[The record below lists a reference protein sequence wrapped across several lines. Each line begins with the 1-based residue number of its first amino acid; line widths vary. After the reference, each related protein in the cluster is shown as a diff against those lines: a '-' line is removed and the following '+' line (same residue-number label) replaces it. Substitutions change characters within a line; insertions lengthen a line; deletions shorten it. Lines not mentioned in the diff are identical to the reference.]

1 MHKYG
6 HVIGMTG
13 APVRAGE
20 HVHTH
25 NLTMPPNATEVAT
38 SGPAAAVPEVP
49 ADLPRTFAGIVRPDG
64 RVATRNYI
72 GVLTTVNCS
81 ATVAKQI
88 VRRTEDEVAEMH
100 AEGVDGVV
108 ALTHGTGCGMA
119 NSGAGWDVLRR
130 TLIGYARHPNI
141 GGLVVVGLGCE
152 INAMR
157 SLVDEMNLPAW
168 LPLSSYTI
176 QDVGGTAAAV
186 REGVRRVRE
195 MADTMRGTPRRPVG
209 VEHLVLGMQCGGSD
223 AWSALT
229 ANPALGVAS
238 DYLVALGATSMLG
251 ETPEIYGAEQML
263 AERATSDAVRDKL
276 MERIRWWE
284 RYTTA
289 RGTTID
295 GNPSPGNKA
304 GGITTILEKSLGSV
318 AKGGQS
324 PLAEIVDYAAVCHH
338 HRLHHRPRLGVRVP
352 PGADGQAGHQLGA
365 GDKDERRHRRR
376 LLRGRRGRRAPR
388 GDGTAGLPPAD
399 RGGVRGPLAERG
411 PGPGRRGDR
420 AVADRS
426 GPVSERSER
435 TIDTAPRRRVDSR
448 GADRAQR
455 GSAGSRLDPTA
466 LSHLTESPTLS
477 LPARITAAST
487 VGVVHL
493 GIGAFHRSHQAV
505 YTEDAALAA
514 GDLGWGIC
522 GVMQRSAS
530 VRDQLAPQ
538 DGLYGILQKD
548 ADVPASLR
556 ITGIVREVL
565 DGPTQPDDVLDRWP
579 TRPSRW

>member
-1 MHKYG
+1 MTAPVLRPRVLHLGVDDDVAIALESLTRGTPVDDIVAVDDIPSGHKIALHDLTAGALVHKYG

-13 APVRAGE
+13 AAVRAGE

-38 SGPAAAVPEVP
+38 SGPAAVVPEVP

-88 VRRTEDEVAEMH
+88 VRRTEDEIAEIH

-119 NSGAGWDVLRR
+119 NSGPGWDVLRR
-130 TLIGYARHPNI
+130 TLTGYARHPNI

-152 INAMR
+152 INVMR
-157 SLVDEMNLPAW
+157 SLVEEMDLPDW
-168 LPLSSYTI
+168 LPLSSFTI

-186 REGVRRVRE
+186 REGVRLVRE
-195 MADTMRGTPRRPVG
+195 MADALRGTPRRPVG

-238 DYLVALGATSMLG
+238 DYLVALGGTSMLG

-276 MERIRWWE
+276 MERIHWWE

-289 RGTTID
+289 QGTTID

-324 PLAEIVDYAAVCHH
+324 PLVEIVDYAAAPTAKGFVFMDTPGYDPVSATGMVAGGANIIAFTTG
-338 HRLHHRPRLGVRVP
+338 RGSVFGSRPVPTVKLATNSELATRMSGDIDVDCSGVVEAGVPLEEMGRRVY
-352 PGADGQAGHQLGA
+352 
-365 GDKDERRHRRR
+365 RR
-376 LLRGRRGRRAPR
+376 LVEVAS
-388 GDGTAGLPPAD
+388 
-399 RGGVRGPLAERG
+399 
-411 PGPGRRGDR
+411 GDR
-420 AVADRS
+420 S
-426 GPVSERSER
+426 QSEE
-435 TIDTAPRRRVDSR
+435 
-448 GADRAQR
+448 
-455 GSAGSRLDPTA
+455 
-466 LSHLTESPTLS
+466 
-477 LPARITAAST
+477 
-487 VGVVHL
+487 L
-493 GIGAFHRSHQAV
+493 GLGGEEIVPWQIGA
-505 YTEDAALAA
+505 
-514 GDLGWGIC
+514 
-522 GVMQRSAS
+522 
-530 VRDQLAPQ
+530 
-538 DGLYGILQKD
+538 
-548 ADVPASLR
+548 
-556 ITGIVREVL
+556 VL
-565 DGPTQPDDVLDRWP
+565 
-579 TRPSRW
+579 

>member
-1 MHKYG
+1 MTARVLHPRVLHLGADDDVAIALEPLTKGTPVDDIVAVDDIPSGHKIALRDLPAGTLVHKYG

-13 APVRAGE
+13 AAVRAGE

-25 NLTMPPNATEVAT
+25 NLTMPLNATEVAT
-38 SGPAAAVPEVP
+38 SGPAAVVPKVP
-49 ADLPRTFAGIVRPDG
+49 ADLPRTFDGIVRPDG

-88 VRRTEDEVAEMH
+88 VRRTEDEIAEMH

-119 NSGAGWDVLRR
+119 NSGLGWDVLRR
-130 TLIGYARHPNI
+130 TLTGYARHPNI

-152 INAMR
+152 INVMR
-157 SLVDEMNLPAW
+157 SLVDEMDLPDW
-168 LPLSSYTI
+168 LPLSSFSI

-186 REGVRRVRE
+186 REGVARVRE
-195 MADTMRGTPRRPVG
+195 MAEAMRGTLRRPVG

-263 AERATSDAVRDKL
+263 AERAVSDAVRDKL
-276 MERIRWWE
+276 MERIKWWE

-289 RGTTID
+289 QGTTID

-324 PLAEIVDYAAVCHH
+324 PLAEIVDYAAVPTAKGFVFMDTPGYDPVSATGMVAGGANIIAFTTG
-338 HRLHHRPRLGVRVP
+338 RGSVFGSRPVPTVKLATNSELATRMSGDIDVDCSGVVETGVPLEEMGRRVY
-352 PGADGQAGHQLGA
+352 
-365 GDKDERRHRRR
+365 RR
-376 LLRGRRGRRAPR
+376 LI
-388 GDGTAGLPPAD
+388 
-399 RGGVRGPLAERG
+399 E
-411 PGPGRRGDR
+411 
-420 AVADRS
+420 VASVDRS
-426 GPVSERSER
+426 QSE
-435 TIDTAPRRRVDSR
+435 
-448 GADRAQR
+448 G
-455 GSAGSRLDPTA
+455 
-466 LSHLTESPTLS
+466 
-477 LPARITAAST
+477 
-487 VGVVHL
+487 L
-493 GIGAFHRSHQAV
+493 GLGGEEIVPWQIGA
-505 YTEDAALAA
+505 
-514 GDLGWGIC
+514 
-522 GVMQRSAS
+522 
-530 VRDQLAPQ
+530 
-538 DGLYGILQKD
+538 
-548 ADVPASLR
+548 
-556 ITGIVREVL
+556 VL
-565 DGPTQPDDVLDRWP
+565 
-579 TRPSRW
+579 

>member
-1 MHKYG
+1 MTARVLHPRVLHLGADDDVAIALEPLTRGATVDDIVAVDDIPSGHKIALRDLPAGTLVHKYG

-13 APVRAGE
+13 AAVRAGE

-38 SGPAAAVPEVP
+38 SGPVATVPEVP
-49 ADLPRTFAGIVRPDG
+49 ADLPRTFDGIVRPDG

-88 VRRTEDEVAEMH
+88 VRRTEDEIAEMH

-119 NSGAGWDVLRR
+119 NSGPGWDVLRR
-130 TLIGYARHPNI
+130 TLAGYARHPNI

-152 INAMR
+152 INVMR
-157 SLVDEMNLPAW
+157 SLVEEMDLPSW
-168 LPLSSYTI
+168 LPMSSFSI

-195 MADTMRGTPRRPVG
+195 MAEAMRGTLRRPVG

-238 DYLVALGATSMLG
+238 DYLVALGGTSMLG

-263 AERATSDAVRDKL
+263 AERAVNDAVRDKL
-276 MERIRWWE
+276 MERIAWWE

-289 RGTTID
+289 QGTTID

-324 PLAEIVDYAAVCHH
+324 PLAEIVDYAAAPTVKGFVFMDTPGYDPVSATGMVAGGANIIAFTTG
-338 HRLHHRPRLGVRVP
+338 RGSVFGSRPVPTVKLATNSELATRMSGDIDVDCSGVVETGVPLEEMGRRVY
-352 PGADGQAGHQLGA
+352 
-365 GDKDERRHRRR
+365 RR
-376 LLRGRRGRRAPR
+376 LIEVAS
-388 GDGTAGLPPAD
+388 
-399 RGGVRGPLAERG
+399 
-411 PGPGRRGDR
+411 GDR
-420 AVADRS
+420 TQ
-426 GPVSERSER
+426 SE
-435 TIDTAPRRRVDSR
+435 
-448 GADRAQR
+448 G
-455 GSAGSRLDPTA
+455 
-466 LSHLTESPTLS
+466 
-477 LPARITAAST
+477 
-487 VGVVHL
+487 L
-493 GIGAFHRSHQAV
+493 GLGGEEIVPWQIGA
-505 YTEDAALAA
+505 
-514 GDLGWGIC
+514 
-522 GVMQRSAS
+522 
-530 VRDQLAPQ
+530 
-538 DGLYGILQKD
+538 
-548 ADVPASLR
+548 
-556 ITGIVREVL
+556 VL
-565 DGPTQPDDVLDRWP
+565 
-579 TRPSRW
+579 